1 MVNNPYRGFIRYL
14 DKYQKKKEFS
24 YYDAVF
30 LQQSIQ
36 THYLNNYE
44 SSYETWQ
51 KENEVNIDL
60 NKTPTLIPTLIIG
73 EKKEVKNIDIS
84 INSLKDLIN
93 ILKEY
98 PYDSK
103 FEYNID
109 LHSLHNVKNE
119 LEKLNDMI
127 GMETLKTAILQQMI
141 YFIQELH
148 ISTDPL
154 KNDYKHTILI
164 GPPGTGKTE
173 IAKIIGNMY
182 SKLGIL
188 KKNIFKKVTRTD
200 LVAGY
205 LGQTAI
211 KTKKVI
217 DECLGGVLFID
228 EAYSLGDDSFSKECM
243 DTLCE
248 ALSDHKD
255 DLMVIVA
262 GYEKELNETFFK
274 INSGMHSRFIWKF
287 GIDSYTPK
295 ELMLIFEKQIF
306 ENGWKINTEFILK
319 ESWFQKNKD
328 YFLHYGRDME
338 ILFSY
343 VKISH
348 AQRIFGKDKKEK
360 KYINEEDLDN
370 GLKLFIQHKNISKPD
385 LTSLYSMYV

>member
-36 THYLNNYE
+36 TYYLNNYE

-51 KENEVNIDL
+51 KENEVNISAHPCAFKSPYQDE
-60 NKTPTLIPTLIIG
+60 I
-73 EKKEVKNIDIS
+73 KEVKNIDIS
-84 INSLKDLIN
+84 IHSLKDLIH

-109 LHSLHNVKNE
+109 LRSLHNIKME
-119 LEKLNDMI
+119 LEQLNGMI

-148 ISTDPL
+148 VSKDPL

-182 SKLGIL
+182 AKIGIL
-188 KKNIFKKVTRTD
+188 KKNTFKKVTRTD

-211 KTKKVI
+211 KTRKVI

-228 EAYSLGDDSFSKECM
+228 EAYSLGDDSFSKECI

-262 GYEKELNETFFK
+262 GYETQLNETFFK
-274 INSGMHSRFIWKF
+274 INAGMHSRFIWKF
-287 GIDSYTPK
+287 CIDSYTPK
-295 ELMLIFEKQIF
+295 ELMLIFQKQLF
-306 ENGWKINTEFILK
+306 DHGWHLKEDFTLK
-319 ESWFQKNKD
+319 ESWFQKNKE
-328 YFLHYGRDME
+328 YFLHFGRDME

-348 AQRIFGKDKKEK
+348 AQRIFGKNKTEK
-360 KYINEEDLDN
+360 KYINEDDLEK
-370 GLKLFIQHKNISKPD
+370 GLTLFIQHKNVSKTD
-385 LTSLYSMYV
+385 FTSLHSMYV